1 MESVV
6 LGYLAPIT
14 SHSKTRAF
22 LNVIWLLPFLFLK
35 KYIVSYINLLLLLL
49 LLLLFSFY
57 FFIFFIFL
65 FFNNKYYFCTW
76 RKRYVARLATRK
88 ILVSILMLLSGIP
101 FHFASIG
108 EAVSTQT
115 WGSGRIWKTLQVL
128 STIQCPSSSGLLSKF
143 LLMHIMMGKAF
154 DIIYWIR

>member
-22 LNVIWLLPFLFLK
+22 LNVIWLLPFLFK
-35 KYIVSYINLLLLLL
+35 KSHTL
-49 LLLLFSFY
+49 
-57 FFIFFIFL
+57 IFFFFFFFL
-65 FFNNKYYFCTW
+65 FFFFFFNIYYFSTW
-76 RKRYVARLATRK
+76 RKRYGARLATRK

-101 FHFASIG
+101 FHFASNG